1 MYMFYSYVFNNQYS
15 MTVAAFI
22 IMWKADTQDKT
33 KCINLFLNKLKQH
46 QRKELLWMNIE
57 EQIVKRKEQI

>member
-1 MYMFYSYVFNNQYS
+1 